1 MRATSQAILGQNPVV
16 STQKSIPVMGRSV
29 APVSAVK
36 TRTKFTL
43 DPCCEAF
50 PSMQHDEFL
59 ALKES
64 IKRNGQ
70 QESIVIWNDRIVDGR
85 HRLKA
90 CQELGLEP
98 KVKRLSCDYAQ
109 AVSMAFA
116 ANVNRRQLGTGQLAL
131 LAAQLAT
138 RKPGQTKAAKHV
150 EAVLSQTEAAA
161 LFGVS
166 RDAVQKACRLVLGN
180 NTTLLN
186 AVHTGSMTLNEAY
199 VSASTGKT
207 GLRAKTTEE
216 ERKALR
222 MAAAVKERLS
232 KESRSL
238 RLVKQAATS
247 AKNLALPTGARHSI
261 VLADPPW
268 DYGMAADRSDSRV
281 IPHKHYPTM
290 TVAAICEM
298 GVEEITADDSML
310 FMWCPA
316 SLLPDGLKVMAAWG
330 FDYSTNW
337 IWHKSGGK
345 LNCGGGTATIHH
357 ELLLVGKRG
366 VGLVI
371 TDKKARESSVFS
383 APVTVHSAK
392 PTVVHER
399 LEALYPAVSRIELF
413 SRAQRKG
420 WAMFGNQS
428 NDFVVT
434 RKVA

>member
-1 MRATSQAILGQNPVV
+1 
-16 STQKSIPVMGRSV
+16 
-29 APVSAVK
+29 
-36 TRTKFTL
+36 
-43 DPCCEAF
+43 
-50 PSMQHDEFL
+50 MQHDEFL

-428 NDFVVT
+428 NDLVVT